1 MGSQDNQIWQIW
13 IKRLKQWGMH
23 EFAAS
28 ILEAAGPINLVGAQ
42 LVYVS
47 QPLLDGIF
55 PTDHLSALAGLLE
68 EPDQTKAFVRILR
81 GGDE

>member
-1 MGSQDNQIWQIW
+1 MKSQDEQIWKIW
-13 IKRLKQWGMH
+13 IRHLKQWGMQ

-28 ILEAAGPINLVGAQ
+28 VLEAAGPINLVGAQ

-55 PTDHLSALAGLLE
+55 PADHLRAFAGLLE
-68 EPDQTKAFVRILR
+68 EPEQTEAFVKTLR

>member
-1 MGSQDNQIWQIW
+1 LRSQDDHIWQIW
-13 IKRLKQWGMH
+13 IKRLKQWGMQ

-55 PTDHLSALAGLLE
+55 PVDHLRALAGLLE
-68 EPDQTKAFVRILR
+68 EPEQTEAFVKTLR